1 MTTRTSTSK
10 KKKQRDENKKMHFYF
25 FWARRDEARSG
36 GCGAVACEP
45 AGGGIGVGACR
56 R

>member
-1 MTTRTSTSK
+1 MTRTSTRKEMRIK
-10 KKKQRDENKKMHFYF
+10 KNALLF
-25 FWARRDEARSG
+25 FLGETRRDEARSG

>member
-1 MTTRTSTSK
+1 MTRTSTRKEMRIK
-10 KKKQRDENKKMHFYF
+10 KSTFLFLGRDETR
-25 FWARRDEARSG
+25 AEARSG

-45 AGGGIGVGACR
+45 AGGGIGAGACR